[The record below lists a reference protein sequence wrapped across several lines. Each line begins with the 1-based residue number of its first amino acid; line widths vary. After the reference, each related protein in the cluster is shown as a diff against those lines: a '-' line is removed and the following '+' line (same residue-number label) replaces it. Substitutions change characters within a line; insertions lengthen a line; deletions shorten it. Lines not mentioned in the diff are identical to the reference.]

1 MKELYAKGGRL
12 DREDKDYPIFGKT
25 SWRKSIIV
33 ERGERWMIDSLPDP
47 CEQSVAESETYA
59 PEPLDDDMFDQLM
72 NAGALA

>member
-1 MKELYAKGGRL
+1 
-12 DREDKDYPIFGKT
+12 
-25 SWRKSIIV
+25 
-33 ERGERWMIDSLPDP
+33 MIDSLPDP